1 VSLSYDLANVLGI
14 HSAKSVDYTSLGEIE
29 FQRMVSLERRRA
41 TRSQKSSLL
50 MLIDMSESAGS
61 SAQRRSLH
69 KVLSAMRKTTRETDI
84 TGWYKENS
92 VVGVMFTEITFGDH
106 SSIPP
111 AMMSR
116 LHDVLKTQLTAQ
128 ELRLINID
136 FHFLSEPKS
145 DVSTMAKAYAATYS
159 GIPVAAALTEA
170 AL

>member
-14 HSAKSVDYTSLGEIE
+14 HLAKSVDYTSLGEIE

-50 MLIDMSESAGS
+50 MLIDMSESATAS
-61 SAQRRSLH
+61 VQRRSLQ
-69 KVLSAMRKTTRETDI
+69 KILSVMQKTTRETDI

-92 VVGVMFTEITFGDH
+92 VVGVMFTEITFADH
-106 SSIPP
+106 DSMPP

-116 LHDVLKTQLTAQ
+116 LHNVLKTQLTPQ

-136 FHFLSEPKS
+136 FHFLAEPKA
-145 DVSTMAKAYAATYS
+145 DVSPVPEAYAPIY
-159 GIPVAAALTEA
+159 GEVPVPTALAESSF
-170 AL
+170 